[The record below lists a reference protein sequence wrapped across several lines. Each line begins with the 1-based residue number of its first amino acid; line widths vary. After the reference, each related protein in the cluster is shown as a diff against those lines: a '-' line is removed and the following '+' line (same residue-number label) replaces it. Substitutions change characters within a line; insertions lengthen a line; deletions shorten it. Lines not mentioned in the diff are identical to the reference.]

1 MKKGQQKGCRKVSY
15 TILFNT
21 LQNST
26 LSSSEMDQNY
36 FQSFISLTLCF
47 LSLSGG
53 FLLGK
58 RSTATFPCRVDNV
71 QDNIQ
76 TIDQNID
83 IKDITDLTSSSQ
95 SFSCNTRRVL
105 DELTRLHK
113 ISDMLESRRKRGEA
127 NRARSATIVR
137 KEGQSKAAES
147 SFRRCVGDMMP
158 ELLERWESDLNSN
171 KLNLRKWDES
181 AEQQV
186 DGITFDVLRE
196 TAEELELDQ
205 A

>member
-1 MKKGQQKGCRKVSY
+1 
-15 TILFNT
+15 
-21 LQNST
+21 
-26 LSSSEMDQNY
+26 MDQKY
-36 FQSFISLTLCF
+36 FQSFVSLTLCF
-47 LSLSGG
+47 LSLGGG

-58 RSTATFPCRVDNV
+58 RSTGTFSCSVENV
-71 QDNIQ
+71 KGNIQ
-76 TIDQNID
+76 MIDQNID
-83 IKDITDLTSSSQ
+83 IKDITDQTSSSQ

-127 NRARSATIVR
+127 NRARTATIVR
-137 KEGQSKAAES
+137 KAGQAQAAEA

-158 ELLERWESDLNSN
+158 ELLESWESDLKSN
-171 KLNLRKWDES
+171 KLNLRRWDES

-186 DGITFDVLRE
+186 DGITFDVLRK
-196 TAEELELDQ
+196 TAEELDQ